1 MINLLKA
8 EWRKIFNNRLLMCC
22 LIWIWPALACAA
34 IGIFSI
40 VLLLNNEARN
50 DAEPFLWTEVALG
63 PWQLLNNPLG
73 RLMLMGFAVT
83 VFAGE
88 YQNQTWKTIL
98 PSNRRLVILITKY
111 IAMGSF
117 IVIAFTLMMV
127 LVVIGFGIINM
138 IVGFGYPPD
147 LTGEVLQEFLGD
159 LALNASMTFI
169 SMLIVASIA
178 ILVALFTRSILI
190 GMIAGVF
197 FSILEFLGLPLL
209 LLLAANILRQEWIF
223 DFVRY
228 LPSFNIE
235 NIVLWVNT
243 DTTITNYLEEGV
255 SASIEFSVTMIMIWL
270 FGLIGLSMFIF
281 QRQDIQ

>member
-1 MINLLKA
+1 
-8 EWRKIFNNRLLMCC
+8 
-22 LIWIWPALACAA
+22 
-34 IGIFSI
+34 
-40 VLLLNNEARN
+40 
-50 DAEPFLWTEVALG
+50 
-63 PWQLLNNPLG
+63 
-73 RLMLMGFAVT
+73 
-83 VFAGE
+83 
-88 YQNQTWKTIL
+88 
-98 PSNRRLVILITKY
+98 
-111 IAMGSF
+111 MGSF
-117 IVIAFTLMMV
+117 IVIAFSIMMV
-127 LVVIGFGIINM
+127 LVVIGFGVVNLIA
-138 IVGFGYPPD
+138 GFDYPPSI
-147 LTGEVLQEFLGD
+147 TGEVLQEFLGD

-243 DTTITNYLEEGV
+243 DTTITNYLDEGV
-255 SASIEFSVTMIMIWL
+255 SASIEFSVIMIAIWF